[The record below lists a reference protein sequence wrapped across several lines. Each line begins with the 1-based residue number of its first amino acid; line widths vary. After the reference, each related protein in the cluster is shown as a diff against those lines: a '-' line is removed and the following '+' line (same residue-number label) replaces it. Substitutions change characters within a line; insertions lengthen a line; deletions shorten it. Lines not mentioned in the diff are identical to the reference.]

1 MGQVDRG
8 RSGGYRPDYYLNVV
22 ADAMNYLGRIDICPN
37 ARPYILLMFSV
48 ATLSGLIAQLEAV
61 ALNAKQYG
69 LDCEL
74 EAESLSQA
82 KELLN
87 RSLELIRDR
96 KATLD
101 VAVAITNQ
109 VGKLISTLAY
119 EASICL
125 AMAGVAVVA
134 RAGLEDVEDATG

>member
-8 RSGGYRPDYYLNVV
+8 RSGAYSPDYYLNVV
-22 ADAMNYLGRIDICPN
+22 ADAMNYLGHIDICPN
-37 ARPYILLMFSV
+37 ARPYVVLMFSV
-48 ATLSGLIAQLEAV
+48 ATLSGLIAQLETV
-61 ALNAKQYG
+61 AYHAKQYG
-69 LDCEL
+69 VDCEL

-87 RSLELIRDR
+87 KSLELIRDR

-109 VGKLISTLAY
+109 VGKLISSLAF
-119 EASICL
+119 ESSICL
-125 AMAGVAVVA
+125 AMAGVAVA
-134 RAGLEDVEDATG
+134 QMASQKDATG